1 MLLQEILMG
10 MPVKLSD
17 ELVEQ
22 AREEALAAE
31 RSITAQIEH
40 WAQLG
45 RSVESALRHDDVLA
59 LKRARGDMNA
69 AFPRAT
75 SRRAIQTLLRN
86 ITEEVDRK
94 SLARKI
100 ARGRVVYQ
108 ADPKGSGLIER
119 IEPGGVRTLG
129 RFENRQFV
137 VADRPK
143 RRS

>member
-1 MLLQEILMG
+1 MG

-17 ELVEQ
+17 ELVEL
-22 AREEALAAE
+22 AREEAEAAE

-59 LKRARGDMNA
+59 LKRTRGDLNA

-75 SRRAIQTLLRN
+75 SRRAIQALLRS
-86 ITEEVDRK
+86 IAEDTSRK
-94 SLARKI
+94 ALGQKI

-119 IEPGGVRTLG
+119 IEPDGVRTLG
-129 RFENRQFV
+129 RLENRRFV
-137 VADRPK
+137 AEGRPN